1 MTLPKVSPKL
11 LRPKRSNTLAKQ
23 LAKQRVRNEVLR
35 LRHQLTSHRRRQKSL
50 RSGLVGALA
59 EIAEIPYEQ
68 AEIRQEKA
76 ANLEAQAV
84 ALRQAADRLEKRAK
98 CL

>member
-1 MTLPKVSPKL
+1 
-11 LRPKRSNTLAKQ
+11 
-23 LAKQRVRNEVLR
+23 
-35 LRHQLTSHRRRQKSL
+35 
-50 RSGLVGALA
+50 VGALA